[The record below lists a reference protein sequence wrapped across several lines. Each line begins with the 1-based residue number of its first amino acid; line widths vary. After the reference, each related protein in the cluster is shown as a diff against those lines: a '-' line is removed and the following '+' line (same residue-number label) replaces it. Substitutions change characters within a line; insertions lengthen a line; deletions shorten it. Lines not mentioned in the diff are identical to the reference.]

1 MKVLKYLLL
10 PFSFIYL
17 VVVGLRGIL
26 YSSGIINSYK
36 IPVKSICIGNL
47 SVGGTGKSP
56 LTIYLAQH
64 FSTTRSIAI
73 LSRGYGRSSSG
84 FLEIQPDTLSNIS
97 GDEPS
102 MYAKKHFPNT
112 HIFVCEKRAYGIQEI
127 IQSYP
132 KTDLVLLDDAYQHR
146 AVTAGFNILLTDYN
160 KPFFDDLPIPAG
172 RLRESKNGK
181 SRADMIVVSKSPKNQ
196 SPEQKGMIMEKIN
209 VRNTPIYFASIDYSS
224 PIPFGKSS
232 DLRAV
237 KRILLITAIADAS
250 SLIQHLK
257 QTFEVVHLSF
267 PDHHTYTDKDLF
279 KVHQKFDTFVSDET
293 AIFTTEKDWVKLTDL
308 PMKES
313 MKAYPWFYQPMSV
326 VIDREEEFLEQLNNY
341 VDTI

>member
-17 VVVGLRGIL
+17 VVVGFRNFFYATGIL
-26 YSSGIINSYK
+26 KSYK

-47 SVGGTGKSP
+47 SVGGTGKTP
-56 LTIYLAQH
+56 LTLFLAQH
-64 FSTTRSIAI
+64 FSTSRETAV
-73 LSRGYGRSSSG
+73 LSRGYGRKSTG
-84 FLEIQPDTLSNIS
+84 FLKIHVDTSATIS
-97 GDEPS
+97 GDES
-102 MYAKKHFPNT
+102 AMYAKKNFPNT
-112 HIFVCEKRAYGIQEI
+112 QVYVCEKRAFGIQEI
-127 IQSYP
+127 IKHYP
-132 KTDLVLLDDAYQHR
+132 KTNLVLLDDAYQHR
-146 AVTAGFNILLTDYN
+146 AITAGFNILLTDYS
-160 KPFFDDLPIPAG
+160 KPFFNDLPLPAG

-181 SRADMIVVSKSPKNQ
+181 SRSDMIVVTKCPKDL
-196 SPEQKGMIMEKIN
+196 SSELKGAIVEKIN
-209 VRNTPIYFASIDYSS
+209 TRGTPVYFSSIGYSS
-224 PIPFGKSS
+224 PISFGKSS
-232 DLRAV
+232 DLSAV

-257 QTFEVVHLSF
+257 HTFEVVNISF

-313 MKAYPWFYQPMSV
+313 IQAYPWFYQPMSV

>member
-1 MKVLKYLLL
+1 MNVLKYFLL

-17 VVVGLRGIL
+17 VAVALRNFL
-26 YSSGIINSYK
+26 YTTGVFKSYT

-64 FSTTRSIAI
+64 FSSKRSTAI
-73 LSRGYGRSSSG
+73 LSRGYGRNSSG
-84 FLEIQPDTLSNIS
+84 FLEIDSDMHSSVS
-97 GDEPS
+97 GDEPA
-102 MYAKKHFPNT
+102 MYAKKHFSNT
-112 HIFVCEKRAYGIQEI
+112 HVFVCEKRAFGIQEI
-127 IQSYP
+127 IKHYP

-146 AVTAGFNILLTDYN
+146 AVTAGFNILLTDYS
-160 KPFFDDLPIPAG
+160 KPFFDDLPLPAG
-172 RLRESKNGK
+172 RLRESKTGK
-181 SRADMIVVSKSPKNQ
+181 SRADMIVVTKSPKNL
-196 SPEQKGMIMEKIN
+196 SSEQKDTIVEKVN
-209 VRNTPIYFASIDYSS
+209 ARRTPIYFASIDYSS
-224 PIPFGKSS
+224 PICFGKST
-232 DLRAV
+232 DLGSI
-237 KRILLITAIADAS
+237 KRILLMTAIADAS

-279 KVHQKFDTFVSDET
+279 KVHQKFDTFVNDET
-293 AIFTTEKDWVKLTDL
+293 AIFTTEKDWVKLTNL
-308 PMKES
+308 PMNES
-313 MKAYPWFYQPMSV
+313 MKTYPWFYQPMSV